1 MRRVKK
7 GIKGYVAGLRQKSE
21 RRKAAVA
28 SAPAKLTV
36 LRPDTR
42 SFQDVIKQALT
53 SGASIVRDLSADPW
67 RYYGTYLTFD
77 YVAETSRPYDRYPLI
92 MFADYNSDTR
102 TLMGYNFHHLP
113 IRRRLWLMSS
123 LTGNMAALMA
133 GWRDEED
140 EEEKDRKQ
148 AGAVALRQI
157 VSWKEMGQYF
167 KACTRQYKITNVKSE
182 FVLMQTGT
190 DLLKEMMVVP
200 YEKIYNGTRRELL
213 EKSKSI
219 YMKEARR

>member
-1 MRRVKK
+1 M
-7 GIKGYVAGLRQKSE
+7 
-21 RRKAAVA
+21 
-28 SAPAKLTV
+28 PKLTV
-36 LRPDTR
+36 LRSDTR

-53 SGASIVRDLSADPW
+53 SGASIVRDLTADPW
-67 RYYGTYLTFD
+67 RYFGTYLTFD
-77 YVAETSRPYDRYPLI
+77 YMAETSTPYDRYPLI

-102 TLMGYNFHHLP
+102 TLIGYNFHHLP

-133 GWRDEED
+133 GWRDEEY
-140 EEEKDRKQ
+140 EEEKDRRTGLFGKQ

-182 FVLMQTGT
+182 FVMMQTGT

>member
-1 MRRVKK
+1 M
-7 GIKGYVAGLRQKSE
+7 
-21 RRKAAVA
+21 
-28 SAPAKLTV
+28 PKLTV
-36 LRPDTR
+36 LRSDTR

-102 TLMGYNFHHLP
+102 TLMGYNFHLIP
-113 IRRRLWLMSS
+113 MRRRLWLMSA
-123 LTGNMAALMA
+123 LTGNMAAMMK
-133 GWRDEED
+133 GWRDEHD
-140 EEEKDRKQ
+140 TEEKARKQ
-148 AGAVALRQI
+148 AGAAVLRQI

-167 KACTRQYKITNVKSE
+167 KACTRQYKITNIKSE
-182 FVLMQTGT
+182 FIMMQTGT

-200 YEKIYNGTRRELL
+200 YEKIYNGTRREIL
-213 EKSKSI
+213 EKGKSI
-219 YMKEARR
+219 YMKEAKRQ